1 MFAGLSHAVSNA
13 EVLSGQDN
21 GIESTA
27 KVDYQYDD
35 FQLKGSNGNLL
46 RCEAVRHVESGV
58 ILENQSANLLT
69 RSHGGSPES
78 NSDNLR

>member
-1 MFAGLSHAVSNA
+1 MFAAVSNA

-21 GIESTA
+21 GVE
-27 KVDYQYDD
+27 
-35 FQLKGSNGNLL
+35 F

-69 RSHGGSPES
+69 PSHGDLGGSPES